1 MEDKGRPHKQRHT
14 AKRIHMRLC
23 EKYPDIYTASYR
35 TLAKFVAKVKLELNI
50 GKEEFLQLSH
60 SKKEAQ
66 VDFGKVT
73 FFEKGKKY
81 REAT

>member
-1 MEDKGRPHKQRHT
+1 MTGYRS
-14 AKRIHMRLC
+14 KRIHMRLC

-35 TLAKFVAKVKLELNI
+35 TLAKFVAKVKLELSI